1 MARGKSKDTRI
12 RDLMNILESLDPAN
26 PDNEDQIRLI
36 TDELSLMRE
45 GSGGRMIKLAHGG
58 AVSFEDSGRSKTRGS
73 GAATQG
79 NTHKLS

>member
-1 MARGKSKDTRI
+1 MGSGRSKDTRI

-45 GSGGRMIKLAHGG
+45 GSGGRVIKRAMGG
-58 AVSFEDSGRSKTRGS
+58 SVSFEESGRSKTRGS